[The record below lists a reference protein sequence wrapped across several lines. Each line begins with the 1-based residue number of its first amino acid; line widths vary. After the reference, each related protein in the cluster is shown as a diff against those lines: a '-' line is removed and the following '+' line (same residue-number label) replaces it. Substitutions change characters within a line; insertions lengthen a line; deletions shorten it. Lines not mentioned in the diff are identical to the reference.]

1 MWIATAAQ
9 SKEIDARATREFG
22 VPATVLME
30 RAGLAV
36 FDALRE
42 LLPEGGRVSVL
53 CGRGNNGG
61 DGFVTARLALEAGYD
76 VDCIVAAA
84 ESDLT
89 NEAKVQCDVAR
100 AQGVQPVFVDDA
112 RWARR
117 LECLPYKDLLVD
129 ALLGT
134 GTEGHVRGA
143 VAEAIHAMNRA
154 GVPVLSVDL
163 PSGIHADTGEELG
176 ASVWALRT
184 VTFGLAK
191 PFLFQGLGIEHA
203 GYWTVAEIGFP
214 NSLLRES
221 REAKLLDSGWIADI
235 LPERM
240 RASHKGENGHVLI
253 VGGSERYPGAVIM
266 AAGLFAIAVPDARI
280 FEFGLATI
288 IVGNG
293 LFKPNISTMVG
304 KLYAPGDERRDS
316 GFTIF
321 YMGINAG
328 AFLAPVLT
336 GWLAEQAFGSSAMP
350 AYKYVFIASGVGMLV
365 SLVWFWFGR
374 RQLEGI
380 GAPLPGLEGMG
391 TVAAVAAGCV
401 VAIPVTWVLI
411 AQLGATALQYVLTA
425 MFVGLCVLLLAE
437 GVRNGP
443 VARDKAIAMLVIFG
457 FNVMFWMFFEQ
468 AGSSFTFLADKIVDR
483 AFGSWTFPVA
493 WFQTVNSMAIITLA
507 PVLAWIWVRLGSWNP
522 SIARK
527 FSFGLLF
534 NGLAFLLL
542 MFALSS
548 LVDVAGKIPFWTLFM
563 VYVIQSVGELCLSPI
578 GLSMVTK
585 LAPVRLV
592 GFGMGGWFLST
603 GIGNNLSGIFAGY
616 VSGETGMTTASALS
630 GYTFGFWALF
640 ISGLVLFL
648 LSSVLS
654 RLMHGVK

>member
-1 MWIATAAQ
+1 M
-9 SKEIDARATREFG
+9 SGGARSTTTDTP
-22 VPATVLME
+22 VPAFDELMGHPRPLWMLFMTEFWERFAFYGIRWALVLYIVAQFYGGS
-30 RAGLAV
+30 AGGEEPASRTYG
-36 FDALRE
+36 AY
-42 LLPEGGRVSVL
+42 
-53 CGRGNNGG
+53 
-61 DGFVTARLALEAGYD
+61 LALVY
-76 VDCIVAAA
+76 AAA
-84 ESDLT
+84 IFGGY
-89 NEAKVQCDVAR
+89 VADKILGYQR
-100 AQGVQPVFVDDA
+100 SI
-112 RWARR
+112 
-117 LECLPYKDLLVD
+117 LL
-129 ALLGT
+129 
-134 GTEGHVRGA
+134 
-143 VAEAIHAMNRA
+143 
-154 GVPVLSVDL
+154 
-163 PSGIHADTGEELG
+163 
-176 ASVWALRT
+176 
-184 VTFGLAK
+184 
-191 PFLFQGLGIEHA
+191 
-203 GYWTVAEIGFP
+203 
-214 NSLLRES
+214 
-221 REAKLLDSGWIADI
+221 
-235 LPERM
+235 
-240 RASHKGENGHVLI
+240 
-253 VGGSERYPGAVIM
+253 GAVIM